1 MLDFDRGINLAAQ
14 LSTPESIMPEKRA
27 VSGDGA
33 GPAAKKAALSSP
45 TEELLG
51 AVKSGDHDQVASLL
65 SAGAPTTSADA
76 DGNAA
81 LWLACARVVA
91 IKLDTGQTP
100 ASNRCCRLAPIQ
112 TWRTDGACASDP
124 STASLP
130 STRTR
135 PRSSYSSAN

>member
-1 MLDFDRGINLAAQ
+1 
-14 LSTPESIMPEKRA
+14 MPEKRA

-91 IKLDTGQTP
+91 IKLDTGPNASVQSLLQAGADPNVANRWGVCVIRPLHCLTP
-100 ASNRCCRLAPIQ
+100 QHPHPATLKLCTAVVLIKQDSEPAALA
-112 TWRTDGACASDP
+112 G
-124 STASLP
+124 
-130 STRTR
+130 
-135 PRSSYSSAN
+135 